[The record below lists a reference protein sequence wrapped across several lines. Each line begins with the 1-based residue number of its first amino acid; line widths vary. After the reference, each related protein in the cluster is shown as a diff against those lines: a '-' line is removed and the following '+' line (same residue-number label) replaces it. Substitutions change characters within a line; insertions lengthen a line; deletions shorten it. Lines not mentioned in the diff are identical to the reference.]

1 MPAPFLALVTWHDAH
16 GDATQTVW
24 ELAQAEHS
32 PLVVETLGWVTRDD
46 DVGVTMFQE
55 RIDQHDGTFTWR
67 ARGFIPRGMVV
78 SVVPLVGAPP
88 PPKRRKKAA

>member
-1 MPAPFLALVTWHDAH
+1 
-16 GDATQTVW
+16 
-24 ELAQAEHS
+24 
-32 PLVVETLGWVTRDD
+32 
-46 DVGVTMFQE
+46 MFQE